1 MNNTMIIL
9 NEEIEIKEYNGKR
22 VITAYDIAKLH
33 GRDVKRINELFKNNR
48 NRFIE
53 NEDYFI
59 ANKNLINWSFKT
71 SSENISS
78 NLKELILF
86 TESGYLLLTKVMND
100 DRSWGVQRILTKSYF
115 KIQELKNAIESG
127 EIRIEK
133 TEENK
138 KLISAEELNNITNLI
153 MKFDETES
161 TVTKKMIIETVSKAL
176 GGETKFGYEKP
187 ENAITKIPEG
197 TVTGDIAAEI
207 IIRRHNL
214 KNFSVGSMR
223 SLASIDKLNEE
234 PLVYLYYDEET
245 FNKRYYYTEAF
256 IRQLIRNI
264 ITNKQRAKKYGCE
277 YMEKIP
283 EVKSDMVIEFDD
295 F

>member
-86 TESGYLLLTKVMND
+86 TELGYLLLTKVMND

-127 EIRIEK
+127 ELEIKKVNSEIQSNNNQLEQLKSIENRK
-133 TEENK
+133 Y
-138 KLISAEELNNITNLI
+138 NN
-153 MKFDETES
+153 
-161 TVTKKMIIETVSKAL
+161 
-176 GGETKFGYEKP
+176 
-187 ENAITKIPEG
+187 
-197 TVTGDIAAEI
+197 
-207 IIRRHNL
+207 
-214 KNFSVGSMR
+214 
-223 SLASIDKLNEE
+223 SI
-234 PLVYLYYDEET
+234 
-245 FNKRYYYTEAF
+245 
-256 IRQLIRNI
+256 
-264 ITNKQRAKKYGCE
+264 
-277 YMEKIP
+277 
-283 EVKSDMVIEFDD
+283 
-295 F
+295 